1 MPRQAGLVDEASMI
15 AFALEEDQQ
24 LIQDTV
30 RKFAAESIRPQMREL
45 EKARLIPDAL
55 RRQFHELGLGLL
67 DMPEAVGGQGMGLVT
82 AALVHEELAYGD
94 PGAAVALWAPH
105 LAAQA
110 ILALGDEEQQKRFL
124 GRFAETNA
132 HARLGAVA
140 WADQEPLVEGFSTVA
155 KKDGDGWILDGR
167 KAFVVNGG
175 KADLTV
181 VFAQEAGTSGW
192 EGIGAF
198 VVEAGTPGLKGG
210 ERHNLLGLETVH
222 ASQISL
228 ENCRVSGEHR
238 LRGAKTSDGVKT
250 MFVRWSVVN
259 AARQV
264 GLMRA
269 SYEFALDYTQE
280 RKAFGKPVA
289 HSQSIAFMLADMA
302 MDVEA
307 SRWMVL
313 RGASEL
319 EKGRPLAAVEACVH
333 ANEAGWRVADN
344 GVQLLGGA
352 GYVKDY
358 PVEKWLRDTKTLAL
372 FQPTSEIANL
382 SIASAELAHPVGTGL
397 PSAAI
402 QPFFT

>member
-1 MPRQAGLVDEASMI
+1 MI
-15 AFALEEDQQ
+15 SFALEEDQQ

-55 RRQFHELGLGLL
+55 RKQFHELGLGLL
-67 DMPEAVGGQGMGLVT
+67 DMPEAAGGQGAGLVT
-82 AALVHEELAYGD
+82 AALVHEELAFGD

-110 ILALGDEEQQKRFL
+110 IFALGDAEQQKRFL
-124 GRFAETNA
+124 GRFAETYG

-140 WADQEPLVEGFSTVA
+140 WADKQPLLEGFSTTA
-155 KKDGDGWILDGR
+155 KKDGDGWILDGH
-167 KAFVVNGG
+167 KTFVVNGG

-181 VFAQEAGTSGW
+181 VFAQMDGTSGW
-192 EGIGAF
+192 GEIGAF
-198 VVEAGTPGLKGG
+198 VVEAGTPGMKAGD
-210 ERHNLLGLETVH
+210 RHALLGLETVH
-222 ASQISL
+222 AAEVILQG
-228 ENCRVSGEHR
+228 CRVPDENR
-238 LRGAKTSDGVKT
+238 LRGAKITDGAKN

-259 AARQV
+259 GARQV

-269 SYEFALDYTQE
+269 AYELALEYTQE

-289 HSQSIAFMLADMA
+289 HFQSIAFTLADMA
-302 MDVEA
+302 MDVESA
-307 SRWMVL
+307 RWMVL

-333 ANEAGWRVADN
+333 ANEAAWRVADN

-382 SIASAELAHPVGTGL
+382 SVASAELGHAVGTGL